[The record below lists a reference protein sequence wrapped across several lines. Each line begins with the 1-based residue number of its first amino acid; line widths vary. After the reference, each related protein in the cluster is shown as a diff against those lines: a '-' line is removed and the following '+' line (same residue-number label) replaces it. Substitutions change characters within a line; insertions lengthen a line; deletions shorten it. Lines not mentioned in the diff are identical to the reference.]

1 MTLLVNRDVDG
12 PRTHAFVLGVGSYP
26 AAKAGVGGVLQSL
39 QKVPDLPSAADSA
52 KLVTDWLIENQDRL
66 AAPLATLE
74 VLISDPAPSS
84 NRYLWQ
90 RGPVDAANAANV
102 GTKGFEW
109 FKRATARQGDV
120 AFFYCCGHGAS
131 HDQNPVLFLEDLNS
145 DERNAWTHINLA
157 SLAQAFRKS
166 KTVSAVFLYSDAC
179 GELIPEFELVNEPQS
194 CAFYPQLTPFGQSR
208 NQVSLLCAAAEGLLA
223 FDGPRAAGAQVKF
236 GRFTQTLLQAL
247 NGSSARWVRGKWGV
261 CGRDLLGDLK
271 YLRRIFFSHW
281 DSKQPFEPFEAF
293 TQTDRV
299 PVILPGAFELPI
311 VVMTDPPERMPQ
323 YGIGISQTKDEG
335 ATWLKSRD
343 AGDASEWWTTVP
355 PSRDPLYAIAFSN
368 NGRYSLL
375 FQPKEPLFDQ
385 WVSVP

>member
-26 AAKAGVGGVLQSL
+26 AAKAGVGVLQSL

-74 VLISDPAPSS
+74 VLISDPAQPN
-84 NRYLWQ
+84 NRYPWQ
-90 RGPVDAANAANV
+90 RGPIDAATAANV
-102 GTKGFEW
+102 GTKGFAW
-109 FKRATARQGDV
+109 YKRATATQGDV
-120 AFFYCCGHGAS
+120 ALFYCCGHGAS
-131 HDQNPVLFLEDLNS
+131 HDQDPVLFLEDLNS

-179 GELIPEFELVNEPQS
+179 GELIPEFELVNDPQS

-223 FDGPRAAGAQVKF
+223 YDGPRAAGAQVKF
-236 GRFTQTLLQAL
+236 GRFTQTLVQAL
-247 NGSSARWVRGKWGV
+247 NGSSARWVRDKWGV

-293 TQTDRV
+293 TQTDRL
-299 PVILPGAFELPI
+299 PVIFPGAFELPI

-323 YGIGISQTKDEG
+323 YGIGISQTKDED
-335 ATWLKSRD
+335 APWLKNRD
-343 AGDASEWWTTVP
+343 AGDASEWSTTVP
-355 PSRDPLYAIAFSN
+355 PSRDALYAIAFSDQ
-368 NGRYSLL
+368 GRYSLL